1 MLMMIVLAH
10 VIIALTSMAYTTYTF
25 FSPSKSKLYA
35 SYSLVAL
42 TLASGT
48 YLVLSTH
55 SRLLPACMSGLI
67 YLAVVSSGLLLTS
80 RKLARQ
86 VDYNISR

>member
-1 MLMMIVLAH
+1 MILLFH
-10 VIIALTSMAYTTYTF
+10 VIIALSSLLYTTYAF
-25 FSPSKSKLYA
+25 LSPSKPKLYT

-55 SRLLPACMSGLI
+55 TRLLPSCMTGLI
-67 YLAVVSSGLLLTS
+67 YLGAVSSGLVLVS
-80 RKLARQ
+80 RKL
-86 VDYNISR
+86 DHST